1 MKQETNKIGE
11 KMNSK
16 KDEVVTKIMA
26 LKLMAKEIITLF
38 DDEISFLEIQE
49 AYKELTELET
59 KLCQLQKEN
68 EKLKKELREYEILVN
83 CSKLENFN
91 PVNFQKGDEYED
103 NNTDDFAH
111 NFN

>member
-1 MKQETNKIGE
+1 MKQETNKTGE

-16 KDEVVTKIMA
+16 KDEVVAKIMA
-26 LKLMAKEIITLF
+26 LKLMAKEVIALF
-38 DDEISFLEIQE
+38 DDE
-49 AYKELTELET
+49 AYKELIELET

-83 CSKLENFN
+83 CSELENFN
-91 PVNFQKGDEYED
+91 PANFQKGDEYED